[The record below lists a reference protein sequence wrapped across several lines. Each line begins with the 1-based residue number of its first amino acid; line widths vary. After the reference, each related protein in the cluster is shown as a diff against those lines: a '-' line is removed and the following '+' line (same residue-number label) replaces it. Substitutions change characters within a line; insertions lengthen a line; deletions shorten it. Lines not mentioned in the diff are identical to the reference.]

1 MSITIKTNNVPRLLK
16 YGYEMPDKF
25 KSDFDYIGEDDFDFQ
40 AFFVYKGQ
48 WYDLGE
54 FMRIPDNSNF
64 TGWDGYTSDTYFS
77 GILIK
82 FVDEDSIIVGEYFS

>member
-25 KSDFDYIGEDDFDFQ
+25 KSDFDYISEEDFPLHDL
-40 AFFVYKGQ
+40 FVYKGQ

-54 FMRIPDNSNF
+54 FMRIPEGPNF
-64 TGWDGYTSDTYFS
+64 AGWDGYASDTYFS

-82 FVDEDSIIVGEYFS
+82 FVDEESVIVGQYFS